1 MSEPDVMPAYAEECA
16 CHNVLISWVQIAPLT
31 QVSPS
36 DMTLIM
42 ISKPLGNSFCIFCI
56 AGEDFPATLVF
67 ALAGAEV
74 EEDAPPP
81 DGPLA
86 EAEPDGPED
95 PFPKVMAAESG
106 MA

>member
-1 MSEPDVMPAYAEECA
+1 MSEPDLMPAYSEECA
-16 CHNVLISWVQIAPLT
+16 CHTVLLSWVEIAPLT
-31 QVSPS
+31 NVSPS
-36 DMTLIM
+36 DMTLMI
-42 ISKPLGNSFCIFCI
+42 ISKPRGTSCCIFFI
-56 AGEDFPATLVF
+56 AGEDVPDTLLF

-86 EAEPDGPED
+86 EAEPDGPEN
-95 PFPKVMAAESG
+95 PFPNVVAAESG